1 MAIFRWWS
9 TIISYKWSFSWDNCL
24 LLWAIFQQ
32 AMFDCQRV
40 ITIYT
45 VYIYTHQYI
54 AIRNWISN
62 LNFLAIL
69 WYSIISGRGLPISK
83 VIWWK
88 DHRHSKG
95 LCMFSCSIECIFWG
109 HVTAIIYLYGESWR
123 KTEHAT
129 VVIHLDTRRIEG
141 DTRRRDTRRHDTR
154 EVTRGSD
161 KFYMKFKSDNVLKIH
176 LFHLVS
182 MFFWWTMT
190 CLLTMDLHMSTPLLP

>member
-1 MAIFRWWS
+1 MGQLSAFMGNFPASHVWLPEG
-9 TIISYKWSFSWDNCL
+9 NNN
-24 LLWAIFQQ
+24 
-32 AMFDCQRV
+32 
-40 ITIYT
+40 IYS